1 MNHIP
6 AFRVSSS
13 KTPIFTGSTDYAQ
26 LRCESK
32 MLDQTLFI
40 KEVLDSEDKV
50 MAITHMR
57 RAGKSINLS
66 MLKYFFE
73 LNLDDKK

>member
-1 MNHIP
+1 
-6 AFRVSSS
+6 
-13 KTPIFTGSTDYAQ
+13 
-26 LRCESK
+26 

-73 LNLDDKK
+73 LDLDDKK